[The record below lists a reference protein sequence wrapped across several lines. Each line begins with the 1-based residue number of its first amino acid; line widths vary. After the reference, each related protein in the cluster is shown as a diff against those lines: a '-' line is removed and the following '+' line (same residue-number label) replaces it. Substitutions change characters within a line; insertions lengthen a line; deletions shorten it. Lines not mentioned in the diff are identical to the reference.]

1 MHRTWVAVHS
11 KSACCHPSQFHPRW
25 STEYHKDWILDRS
38 FLSCTLLTRCSW
50 YNLTNFIHMR
60 MPTTV
65 SSTDIVDH
73 PVPQVWLM
81 GYLAALTTCRCGW
94 GQTDC
99 NSTLPRQRFF
109 GVRQY
114 QIPTGSVRIGNAN
127 ITPVSS
133 VRYLGVHIDSDV
145 TLRSHASS
153 TVLLACFTALRVTL
167 IGACGVLCHLKPFWL
182 WSELWLSARSTNSNL
197 VGVSGHLLDRL
208 QSVLNAA
215 ARLVFLAR
223 QSDHVSPLLCELY
236 TGCEF

>member
-109 GVRQY
+109 GVRQHVVSTRSRPG
-114 QIPTGSVRIGNAN
+114 QSVLAMPILLRSLLSGIWAS
-127 ITPVSS
+127 TST
-133 VRYLGVHIDSDV
+133 LDV
-145 TLRSHASS
+145 TSS
-153 TVLLACFTALRVTL
+153 QPFECVSQLCFTF
-167 IGACGVLCHLKPFWL
+167 GASGVLCHLKPCWL
-182 WSELWLSARSTNSNL
+182 WSELSLST
-197 VGVSGHLLDRL
+197 RL
-208 QSVLNAA
+208 IYK
-215 ARLVFLAR
+215 
-223 QSDHVSPLLCELY
+223 DH
-236 TGCEF
+236 